1 MSRLLF
7 VAVAL
12 LLTARPS
19 SADVVTFNAGAGA
32 IMAPCTWPP
41 APCAPARP
49 YTTWYREG
57 MMNVEGAFW
66 LFGNAAR
73 QIQIDGNGQTFELGA
88 TYVFPEAGWRGISS
102 FTWSMPKPPYRGYD
116 YDDTAIIDNVVFTPV
131 PEPVT
136 LELLLAGIAA
146 VAVRVRR

>member
-1 MSRLLF
+1 
-7 VAVAL
+7 
-12 LLTARPS
+12 
-19 SADVVTFNAGAGA
+19 
-32 IMAPCTWPP
+32 MAPGAMRTSTSVRHVVSGRNDERRGGILAVRECRPP
-41 APCAPARP
+41 DSDR
-49 YTTWYREG
+49 R
-57 MMNVEGAFW
+57 
-66 LFGNAAR
+66 
-73 QIQIDGNGQTFELGA
+73 NGQTFELGA

-102 FTWSMPKPPYRGYD
+102 FTWSMPKPPYPGYD